1 MTYDE
6 HDIFNDICTM
16 TYTAVVMTYN
26 SAGWAEVGYRLFVVR
41 THPDDT
47 LHVMRCVIEIFDMS
61 W

>member
-26 SAGWAEVGYRLFVVR
+26 SAGWAEVGYRLFAVR
-41 THPDDT
+41 TYSHDT
-47 LHVMRCVIEIFDMS
+47 LYVMRYVIDIFDMS